1 MNEDLKKKFGE
12 LYSIVIS
19 GFDFDMLKHKIQ
31 LNCYN
36 PDSNK
41 NITLIFND
49 VFGFA
54 WINDMESRKTPLY
67 DWDYYE
73 LTSIDL
79 FDNIKCECKQ
89 NGSDWMNNYKL
100 HPNIVIDVWLP
111 VLLIECKSINIDG
124 QMYILEV

>member
-19 GFDFDMLKHKIQ
+19 GFDFNMLEHKIQ

-36 PDSNK
+36 PGSNK

-79 FDNIKCECKQ
+79 LDEIKCECIL

-100 HPNIVIDVWLP
+100 HPNIVIDIWIP
-111 VLLIECKSINIDG
+111 VLLIECKSITIDG
-124 QMYILEV
+124 QVYILDV